1 MYTHSVL
8 STVGVVG
15 IIIRIQLTKIVVII
29 NNENKGCTRMYIAT
43 LLMGLNG
50 SSIHKA
56 LVAENLKISL
66 PLLMTTKVCNKS
78 TRELIRSLPYQWWLS
93 EQVRTCLCIQNK
105 QLFQHTSLGTTVHD
119 INEKKRLYL
128 NGLKQQ
134 CKRKTI
140 HHVFFYDFPLK
151 KWTKLFI
158 SMQLHIHTVST
169 NVVFIS

>member
-78 TRELIRSLPYQWWLS
+78 TRDLIRSLPYQ
-93 EQVRTCLCIQNK
+93 
-105 QLFQHTSLGTTVHD
+105 
-119 INEKKRLYL
+119 
-128 NGLKQQ
+128 
-134 CKRKTI
+134 
-140 HHVFFYDFPLK
+140 
-151 KWTKLFI
+151 
-158 SMQLHIHTVST
+158 
-169 NVVFIS
+169 